1 MDQQPEQQE
10 QQPEQQ
16 QQQEV
21 PSKPIETVTKRETK
35 VKNPKRVEQG
45 KRLAEHNRKMKL
57 QLAQM
62 QQAESVEDSTNRNV
76 MNTLDSRLLYAGGIL
91 LLGGLAFLVYK
102 RFNNEPRTPEMQ
114 MSPVKPRPRPPTPPP
129 QNLDMD

>member
-1 MDQQPEQQE
+1 MDQQE
-10 QQPEQQ
+10 QQQQEQQ
-16 QQQEV
+16 NQQV
-21 PSKPIETVTKRETK
+21 SSTPMVTKRETK

-62 QQAESVEDSTNRNV
+62 QQAESVQDSTVRNV
-76 MNTLDSRLLYAGGIL
+76 TNTLDSRLLYAGGIV

-102 RFNNEPRTPEMQ
+102 RLNNEPTTPQ
-114 MSPVKPRPRPPTPPP
+114 MSPVKPRPPTPP
-129 QNLDMD
+129 LRLEMD

>member
-1 MDQQPEQQE
+1 MDQQE
-10 QQPEQQ
+10 QQVSSTPN
-16 QQQEV
+16 
-21 PSKPIETVTKRETK
+21 ETVTKRETK

-76 MNTLDSRLLYAGGIL
+76 TNTLDSRLLYAGGIV

-102 RFNNEPRTPEMQ
+102 RFNNEPRTPQ
-114 MSPVKPRPRPPTPPP
+114 MSPVKPRPSHR
-129 QNLDMD
+129 LYD

>member
-1 MDQQPEQQE
+1 M
-10 QQPEQQ
+10 
-16 QQQEV
+16 
-21 PSKPIETVTKRETK
+21 VTKRETK

-62 QQAESVEDSTNRNV
+62 QQAESVQDNDSKATNAID
-76 MNTLDSRLLYAGGIL
+76 TRLLYAGGIV

-102 RFNNEPRTPEMQ
+102 RLNNEPTTPQ
-114 MSPVKPRPRPPTPPP
+114 MSPVKPRPPTPP
-129 QNLDMD
+129 LRLEMD

>member
-1 MDQQPEQQE
+1 MTMDQQEQRE
-10 QQPEQQ
+10 QDQQ
-16 QQQEV
+16 QV
-21 PSKPIETVTKRETK
+21 SSAPIETVTKRETK

-62 QQAESVEDSTNRNV
+62 QQAESGNDSTNRNV
-76 MNTLDSRLLYAGGIL
+76 MITLDSRLLYAGGIV

-102 RFNNEPRTPEMQ
+102 RFNNEPRTPQ
-114 MSPVKPRPRPPTPPP
+114 MSPVKPTPRPPTHP
-129 QNLDMD
+129 LRLEMD

>member
-1 MDQQPEQQE
+1 MDQQE
-10 QQPEQQ
+10 QQQQEQQ
-16 QQQEV
+16 NQQVSSTLNER
-21 PSKPIETVTKRETK
+21 VTKRETK

-62 QQAESVEDSTNRNV
+62 QQAESGNDSTNRNV
-76 MNTLDSRLLYAGGIL
+76 MITLDSRLLYAGGIV

-102 RFNNEPRTPEMQ
+102 RFNNEPRTPQ
-114 MSPVKPRPRPPTPPP
+114 MSPVKPRPPTPP
-129 QNLDMD
+129 LRLEMD

>member
-1 MDQQPEQQE
+1 MDQLEQQQE
-10 QQPEQQ
+10 QQ
-16 QQQEV
+16 V
-21 PSKPIETVTKRETK
+21 PSKLIETVTKRETK

-62 QQAESVEDSTNRNV
+62 QQAESVQDNDSKAI
-76 MNTLDSRLLYAGGIL
+76 DSRLLYAGGIV

-102 RFNNEPRTPEMQ
+102 RLNNEPRTPQ
-114 MSPVKPRPRPPTPPP
+114 MSPVKPRPRSPTPP
-129 QNLDMD
+129 LRLEMD